1 MNLIRL
7 VVVDNQNF
15 RQIVMLFKE
24 KYFQKITFAET
35 NVQQTFLNRD
45 QHNLPLH
52 QVKKVPYQILT
63 G

>member
-1 MNLIRL
+1 MSLIRL

-24 KYFQKITFAET
+24 KYFKKITLTET
-35 NVQQTFLNRD
+35 NVQQKFSQSRTNE
-45 QHNLPLH
+45 
-52 QVKKVPYQILT
+52 KIPYQILT